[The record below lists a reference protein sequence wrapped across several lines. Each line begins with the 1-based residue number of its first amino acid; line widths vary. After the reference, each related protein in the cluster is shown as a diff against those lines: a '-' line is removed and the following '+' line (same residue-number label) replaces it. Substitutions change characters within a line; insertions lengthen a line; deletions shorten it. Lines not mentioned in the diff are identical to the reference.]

1 MKERK
6 WAFDLEVEGAES
18 EPRTINWLLNLSDT
32 AMACQ
37 DFESA
42 ILLLDRASASAKG
55 QLKLAELYLDPEAEL
70 EIPVAERQEKA
81 KQLLLGLANEEGAY
95 AAEACALLASLY
107 ASYPL
112 TAVSYRLKAERLKNG
127 CVDGT
132 KIQQL
137 VPRIRRLG
145 SDDPYGAYKVATELE
160 YYEGHDVLALKK
172 HLLQIAAETD
182 CSFAGIAALRFSELH
197 DGDPCTALKYKK
209 IAEKNGFPAILTRN

>member
-6 WAFDLEVEGAES
+6 WAFDLEVEGTES
-18 EPRTINWLLNLSDT
+18 EARMINWLINLSDT

-37 DFESA
+37 DWESA
-42 ILLLDRASASAKG
+42 YLLLDRASASAKG

-81 KQLLLGLANEEGAY
+81 KQILLSLANEAD
-95 AAEACALLASLY
+95 ACVMLASLC
-107 ASYPL
+107 APVA
-112 TAVSYRLKAERLKNG
+112 AVSYRLKAERLKNG

-137 VPRIRRLG
+137 IPRIRRLD
-145 SDDPYGAYKVATELE
+145 SDPYGAYILATEME
-160 YYEGHDVLALKK
+160 HYQGHDILALKK
-172 HLLQIAAETD
+172 ELYQIAAEAES
-182 CSFAGIAALRFSELH
+182 CFAGIAALRLSEIY